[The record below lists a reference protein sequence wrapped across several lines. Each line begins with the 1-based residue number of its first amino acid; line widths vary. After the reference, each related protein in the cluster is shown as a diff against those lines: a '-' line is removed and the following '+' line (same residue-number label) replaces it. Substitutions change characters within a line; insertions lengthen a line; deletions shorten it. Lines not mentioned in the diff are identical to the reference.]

1 MKVQESPVPKLE
13 PDGVLVR
20 VMACGICGTDV
31 HIYEGDKGAADTTP
45 PVILGHEFS
54 GVVEAVGEKVSR
66 VKAGDRVCIDP
77 NSLCGA
83 CSYCRTGIGHFCE
96 NMVGIGTTVDGGFAE
111 YCAVPESQV
120 YRLAAGISFE
130 EGAMAE
136 PLACCLHG
144 IDLCEIRPGSAVMVI
159 GAGMIGLLMVQLAKL
174 SGVRLVAVLE
184 PVEEKR
190 IMALKLGADLLY
202 LYCIKRT

>member
-45 PVILGHEFS
+45 PVILGREFS

-120 YRLAAGISFE
+120 YRLAAGTSFE

>member
-77 NSLCGA
+77 NSLYGA

-159 GAGMIGLLMVQLAKL
+159 GAGLIGLMMVQLAKL

-190 IMALKLGADLLY
+190 ILALKLGADLLY